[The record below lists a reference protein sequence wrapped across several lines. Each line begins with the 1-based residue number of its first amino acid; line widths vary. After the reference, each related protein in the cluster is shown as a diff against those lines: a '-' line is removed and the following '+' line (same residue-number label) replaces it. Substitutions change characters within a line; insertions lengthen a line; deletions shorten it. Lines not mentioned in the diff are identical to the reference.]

1 MSRKI
6 IALAAGALVT
16 VGLAGLGSFTP
27 VLAMEE
33 ESLTGPTPA
42 QPTCATN
49 QILDSK
55 TGQCIAATNVVTCDK
70 GFAYDVDKKTC
81 VKTTAMNDEQLYYQ
95 GRMLALAGYYDSAID
110 TLGAIGNKTS
120 NALTMIGYATRKE
133 GNLDQGIA
141 IYYQALALDPTNL
154 STHEYLGEGYLAA
167 GRVDLAEWQLD
178 TLQGLCGTNCA
189 QYQTLNNAIVGDGI
203 WRN

>member
-6 IALAAGALVT
+6 ISLAAGALVT
-16 VGLAGLGSFTP
+16 VGFAAFGVFTP
-27 VLAMEE
+27 VSAMDE
-33 ESLTGPTPA
+33 ESLSGPTPA

-49 QILDSK
+49 QVFDSK
-55 TGQCIAATNVVTCDK
+55 KGQCVAATTVVTCDK
-70 GFAYDVDKKTC
+70 GFTFDVDKKTC

-133 GNLDQGIA
+133 GKLDQGIA
-141 IYYQALALDPTNL
+141 IYHQALALDPTNL

-167 GRVDLAEWQLD
+167 GRVDLAEVELD
-178 TLQGLCGTNCA
+178 KLQTLCGTNCA

>member
-6 IALAAGALVT
+6 ISLAAGALVA
-16 VGLAGLGSFTP
+16 VGLAGLGAFTP
-27 VLAMEE
+27 VLAMDE
-33 ESLTGPTPA
+33 ESLSGPTPA
-42 QPTCATN
+42 EPTCNGN
-49 QILDSK
+49 QIYDAK
-55 TGQCIAATNVVTCDK
+55 KGACVAATTVVTCDK

-110 TLGAIGNKTS
+110 TLGAISNKTS

-141 IYYQALALDPTNL
+141 IYHEALALDPTNL
-154 STHEYLGEGYLAA
+154 STHEYLGEGYLAS
-167 GRVDLAEWQLD
+167 GRVDLAEFELD
-178 TLQGLCGTNCA
+178 KLQTLCGTTCV